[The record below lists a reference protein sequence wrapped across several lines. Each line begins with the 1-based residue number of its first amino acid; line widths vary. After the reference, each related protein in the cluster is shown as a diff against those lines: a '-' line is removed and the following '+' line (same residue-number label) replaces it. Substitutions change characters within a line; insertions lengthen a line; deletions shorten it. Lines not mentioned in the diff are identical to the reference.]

1 MSTSFT
7 PSTDLVVAVKVPPV
21 QPLFTTFASDSFVKP
36 GLFTQPVKQL
46 QVNPATFAGAYTE
59 VYTAAPIDLDY
70 DEPNAVTDAELE
82 VLQPGSGV
90 SEIELVVCGGVAATE
105 TGRTPTPPS
114 QRTAA

>member
-7 PSTDLVVAVKVPPV
+7 PSTDLVVAAKVPPV

-36 GLFTQPVKQL
+36 GLFTQPVRQL

-59 VYTAAPIDLDY
+59 VYAAAPIELDY
-70 DEPNAVTDAELE
+70 EEPNAVTDAELE
-82 VLQPGSGV
+82 LIQPGSGV
-90 SEIELVVCGGVAATE
+90 SEIELVVSGGAAA
-105 TGRTPTPPS
+105 RQASRPPT